1 MFSTAGLFSLYNVSM
16 KQLLEQRIA
25 ALSNEI
31 QQLDAERGALSK
43 RDQEIAVRLHQI
55 VGAIYEM
62 QQLMVDLD
70 RLPSEQLPS
79 SPLEKPDQQG

>member
-1 MFSTAGLFSLYNVSM
+1 M

-31 QQLDAERGALSK
+31 QQLDAERRDLSK
-43 RDQEIAVRLHQI
+43 RDREIDTRLHQI

-70 RLPSEQLPS
+70 RLPSEQPVSSLP
-79 SPLEKPDQQG
+79 EKPDQQG

>member
-1 MFSTAGLFSLYNVSM
+1 M

-25 ALSNEI
+25 ALSQEI

-43 RDQEIAVRLHQI
+43 RDREIDVRLHQI
-55 VGAIYEM
+55 VGAIFEM
-62 QQLMVDLD
+62 QQLMADLD

-79 SPLEKPDQQG
+79 SLSEKPAQD